1 MPLSLLILPSSVLKV
16 HFCYDISSM
25 QKIKKHIKEKQLTI
39 ASNWKIFFLLGIAL
53 FIAFTGFTYLVNK
66 NFFTSFDFD
75 MTVKLQDRI
84 PLRFDAFLSALS
96 VLGRFEYIAG
106 ALVGI
111 IIWRKRIFGLIP
123 FALFGF
129 AHVIELIFKNMIEHS
144 GPPRMFLRAQ
154 FGDFPGLHVFTDGSY
169 PSGHSLRAVFMSI
182 IITFLIFRIQKLPKT
197 LKLLIFSGIFAL
209 LFVILL
215 SRVSLGE
222 HWTTDVIGGS
232 LLGASFA
239 FIALIFI

>member
-1 MPLSLLILPSSVLKV
+1 
-16 HFCYDISSM
+16 M
-25 QKIKKHIKEKQLTI
+25 QKLKKHIIEKQLTL
-39 ASNWKIFFLLGIAL
+39 AQNWKLFAVLGIVF
-53 FIAFTGFTYLVNK
+53 FISFVGFTYLVNR
-66 NFFTSFDFD
+66 NFLTGFDFD

-84 PLRFDAFLSALS
+84 PLRLDSFFSALS
-96 VLGRFEYIAG
+96 VLGRFEYTVG
-106 ALVGI
+106 ALVAI
-111 IIWRKRIFGLIP
+111 LIWRKRIFGIIP

-129 AHVIELIFKNMIEHS
+129 AHVIELIFKNMIEHA
-144 GPPRMFLRAQ
+144 GPPQMFLRSQ

-182 IITFLIFRIQKLPKT
+182 VISFLIYKIKPLPKT
-197 LKLLIFSGIFAL
+197 IKFAIFAGIFAL

-222 HWTTDVIGGS
+222 HWTTDVVGGA

-239 FIALIFI
+239 FLTLVFL